1 MKGGGQAPGE
11 SNWQSCPIRA
21 CVGHRFK
28 RMGKVLVRL
37 VPGVFPIISITI
49 YGMKQNKCVDYTYS
63 ISRDKYNQSVG
74 WNQGDGMEEE
84 M

>member
-1 MKGGGQAPGE
+1 
-11 SNWQSCPIRA
+11 
-21 CVGHRFK
+21 
-28 RMGKVLVRL
+28 
-37 VPGVFPIISITI
+37 
-49 YGMKQNKCVDYTYS
+49 MKQNKCVDYTYS